1 MVSDVHSDNL
11 ESAMDHHS
19 LNSIREQRPLLSDD
33 TDDGNPDEVDDRYR
47 RTSPTH
53 NMTNYIKRKTIKLSS
68 IAQQI
73 FPKNGPN
80 RLQTTRAH
88 GHPTTADRRLIH
100 QILFL
105 VVWFLINSVL
115 IRQSWLVSSLTEPG
129 QFLQP
134 REPEWLRCVGSFWL
148 KDDGCG
154 LNGRDC
160 PQDRN
165 LSVAFRCPSNC
176 GTSTG
181 LRNPRVVGGQ
191 IANYQP
197 LVVGGAG
204 EGRRYRADSFVCQ
217 SAVHAGV
224 ISTRWGGCGVLKMLN
239 RADDFTGSEAN
250 GIRSIDFPAPFPTS
264 FVFLED
270 VYSSGC
276 NDLRLVTIFF
286 NVLSSVIFT
295 IALGPSPKIFFWVLS
310 FVGYWTVVV
319 ASEPRS
325 LPPSWSESIGD
336 FFPFLFVC
344 YWLWNVSW
352 TNTLQHIS
360 GHWAWVYLG
369 PWWFGVTMNLTA
381 GWVPLDRLTPHDIQ
395 QRPGALLALL
405 ILMSI
410 TLVLVCYQAWCLK
423 QEKRFQ
429 KLRLPYILLGFVL
442 VVLMF
447 VPEHSVRIHH
457 YLIGIFLSP
466 LASARTN
473 LSGVLQGFLLG
484 MIQNGIARWS
494 FASILE
500 RTSEVLGDGYSSE
513 DVMPS
518 FDLGNSGLINDFKD
532 LKVSWKVEAEGKSTD
547 PTLMV
552 GVMVNDILSFII
564 PHINQSL
571 IINNYL
577 TNLTLSAVPTLSVPQ
592 LSTTINQ
599 FFFRL
604 AFFKNVDDQRTSEYT
619 GPITFFVNNQTWLGP
634 IPVI

>member
-33 TDDGNPDEVDDRYR
+33 TDDGNPDETNQPDPQHDQLHQEEDHQAIIDR
-47 RTSPTH
+47 PA
-53 NMTNYIKRKTIKLSS
+53 N
-68 IAQQI
+68 
-73 FPKNGPN
+73 FPKKWTEW
-80 RLQTTRAH
+80 LQTTRAH

-105 VVWFLINSVL
+105 SMVSYQFRSDSTVL
-115 IRQSWLVSSLTEPG
+115 
-129 QFLQP
+129 P
-134 REPEWLRCVGSFWL
+134 REPEWLRCVAHFGSRMTDVVLTVEIVHRICSF
-148 KDDGCG
+148 
-154 LNGRDC
+154 
-160 PQDRN
+160 QI
-165 LSVAFRCPSNC
+165 
-176 GTSTG
+176 TG

-295 IALGPSPKIFFWVLS
+295 IALGPSPKMFFWVLS

-532 LKVSWKVEAEGKSTD
+532 LKVSWKVEAEGNSPD

-552 GVMVNDILSFII
+552 GVMCC
-564 PHINQSL
+564 
-571 IINNYL
+571 
-577 TNLTLSAVPTLSVPQ
+577 PTLSVPQ